1 LEQIVSSM
9 YLAQARQH
17 QQLEWLGG
25 GTMSILL
32 DSDATDRQMMVARFA
47 ASEGAASPYHMHTRE
62 DEVFMMI
69 SGAARF
75 WCGDEEMEVS
85 EGGIIFLPRDVPH
98 AYRVTS
104 AAADLLIICTPAGN
118 EGLYRY
124 AGRDRASPRPDG
136 FEITAERLADGARLA
151 GSVIIGPPR

>member
-1 LEQIVSSM
+1 MSSA
-9 YLAQARQH
+9 YLAQAGQH

-32 DSDATDRQMMVARFA
+32 DSEATDSELMVARFDA
-47 ASEGAASPYHMHTRE
+47 GDGAASPYHLHTRE
-62 DEVFMMI
+62 DEVFMVI
-69 SGAARF
+69 SGTARF
-75 WCGDEEMEVS
+75 WCGDEEMELS
-85 EGGIIFLPRDVPH
+85 EGGIIFLPRNVPH

-124 AGRDRASPRPDG
+124 VGRDRATPRPDG
-136 FEITAERLADGARLA
+136 FAITAERLAEGARLI
-151 GSVIIGPPR
+151 GSVMVGPPR